1 MMRQP
6 RIGLLP
12 FYLKLYD
19 DTFPELR
26 YEFDD
31 PLIKAILEGLEKE
44 GVETVMSGIC
54 RLAPE
59 FRKAI
64 HHFEQEDVDLIVTL
78 HLAYSL
84 SLESIDA
91 LAGAHRPILMLDTT
105 MDYDFGPAA
114 DPARILYNHGIHGV
128 QDLASML
135 VRRKVPFEIA
145 AGPIHHSNILRRAA
159 ETARAA
165 HAARCFK
172 NTPALRVG
180 ESFAGMGDFAVEE
193 ELLWKH
199 FRISVNTVTPDALA
213 DSAMSISDKEIE
225 AELEADRQRFVCEA
239 PEEVHRRSLRAGLG
253 LRRYLEKKK
262 YRAFSQNFLA
272 FQSAEGPVDTVPFL
286 ECAKAMKRG
295 VGYAGEGDVLTAA
308 LTGALQR
315 GFGKTTFTEM
325 FCPDWKGDAI
335 FLSHMGEINPEVA
348 AGKAWL
354 IEKDFPW
361 TPAQNPA
368 ILACAPAPGPA
379 VLVNLAPGPDDTFR
393 LIIAPVEVQGDTT
406 HPAMREAVRGWI
418 RPRAAAGR
426 FLEEYSR
433 VGGTHHCALVLGD
446 HAEAIAAM
454 GGYLGMERTILTR

>member
-1 MMRQP
+1 MNRQS

-12 FYLKLYD
+12 LYLKLYD

-31 PLIKAILEGLEKE
+31 PLIKAVLDGFERE

-64 HHFEQEDVDLIVTL
+64 RHFEQEDVDLIVTL

-91 LAGAHRPILMLDTT
+91 LAAANRPILMLDTT
-105 MDYDFGPAA
+105 LDYDFGPAA

-128 QDLASML
+128 QDLASLL
-135 VRRKVPFEIA
+135 VRRKVPFEIV
-145 AGPIHHSNILRRAA
+145 AGHIQHSNVLRRAA
-159 ETARAA
+159 ELARAA

-172 NTPALRVG
+172 NTPVLRVG
-180 ESFAGMGDFAVEE
+180 ESFAGMGDFAVDE
-193 ELLWKH
+193 ELLWKQ
-199 FRISVNTVTPDALA
+199 FRIAVDTIAPDALA
-213 DSAMSISDKEIE
+213 DSALSVTDKEIE
-225 AELEADRQRFVCEA
+225 AELQADRQRFVCEA
-239 PEEVHRRSLRAGLG
+239 PEEVHRRSLRVGLG

-272 FQSAEGPVDTVPFL
+272 FASTEGPVDTVPFL
-286 ECAKAMKRG
+286 ECSKAMERG

-308 LTGALQR
+308 LVGALQG

-361 TPAQNPA
+361 TPAKNPA
-368 ILACAPAPGPA
+368 MLACAPATGPA

-393 LIIAPVEVQGDTT
+393 LILAPVEVLGDTT
-406 HPAMREAVRGWI
+406 RADMREAVRGWI
-418 RPRAAAGR
+418 RPQPPVEP

-433 VGGTHHCALVLGD
+433 RGGTHHCALVLGD
-446 HAEAIAAM
+446 HAEAVAAM
-454 GGYLGMERTILTR
+454 GSYLGMERTILAR